1 MNEGPTLLQR
11 QAVGNLIQHITN
23 NHDSEWGNWLFD
35 ALNDWELIPNS
46 QISPYEYYKTLS
58 ELPAF
63 PKRIICQ
70 LVVMGWNH
78 HHDLQTLHD
87 SITTLIYL
95 KVCGPSEYFFL
106 HQIYNFITHFRKVC
120 NDDKKIFVQEHNIH
134 KYTIRFTSDGN
145 MMGEALA
152 LVDLEMSKTSE
163 QPKVVVA
170 PWFYSFD
177 NLNGHP
183 EGTSA
188 SKPIVEFIEEQV
200 LPIISN
206 EFAKRH
212 CPWINTNCMLRFR
225 EDPFGNTPI
234 IFLTDIVYINNNG
247 NF

>member
-11 QAVGNLIQHITN
+11 QAVGNMIQHITN

-95 KVCGPSEYFFL
+95 KVCGPSEYFFFTK
-106 HQIYNFITHFRKVC
+106 FIILLLILEKYVMMI
-120 NDDKKIFVQEHNIH
+120 KKYSSNS
-134 KYTIRFTSDGN
+134 TISTSIQY
-145 MMGEALA
+145 
-152 LVDLEMSKTSE
+152 DL
-163 QPKVVVA
+163 
-170 PWFYSFD
+170 
-177 NLNGHP
+177 
-183 EGTSA
+183 
-188 SKPIVEFIEEQV
+188 QV
-200 LPIISN
+200 MAI
-206 EFAKRH
+206 
-212 CPWINTNCMLRFR
+212 
-225 EDPFGNTPI
+225 
-234 IFLTDIVYINNNG
+234 
-247 NF
+247 